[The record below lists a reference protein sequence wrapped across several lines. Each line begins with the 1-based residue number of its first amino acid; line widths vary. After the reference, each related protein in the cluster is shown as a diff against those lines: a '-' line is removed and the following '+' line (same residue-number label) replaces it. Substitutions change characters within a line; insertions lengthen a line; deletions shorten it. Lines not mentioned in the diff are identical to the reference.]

1 MVVYN
6 HHNIGAVPLGPF
18 LGRTV
23 MASSLKAYAPL
34 LARRLRTTPAA
45 LYERQRALVRDG
57 ILEQSAGRGPG
68 SGVHAAPYPVALL
81 LVAVLATD
89 SLSETAEK
97 VKIFA
102 PAESTEADGHC
113 TLTGEPTFVEAVASV
128 LDRGKPHW
136 RKIQSITVRRTS
148 EDGVIAYGDNL
159 SHTDSR
165 FAAQVPLDAKLR
177 ASTSLV
183 VNAMLT
189 RDLIIDIA
197 NDLKEIAESEQRAR
211 SAALQRTPKSEQRI
225 RGRARKTGRPH
236 GRRFK
241 EGKKL

>member
-1 MVVYN
+1 
-6 HHNIGAVPLGPF
+6 
-18 LGRTV
+18 

-34 LARRLRTTPAA
+34 LASRLNTTPGA

-57 ILEQSAGRGPG
+57 MLEQSEGHGPG
-68 SGVHAAPYPVALL
+68 SGVHLSPYSVALL

-97 VKIFA
+97 VRIFA
-102 PAESTEADGHC
+102 MAKSTAAGGLC
-113 TLTGEPTFVEAVASV
+113 PLTGEQTFVEAVARV
-128 LDRGKPHW
+128 LDKGQPHW
-136 RKIQSITVRRTS
+136 RKIQSITMRRTS
-148 EDGVIAYGDNL
+148 GHGLIAYGDSF
-159 SHTDSR
+159 SHTDSI
-165 FAAQVPLDAKLR
+165 FAAQVPIDAKLR

-189 RDLIIDIA
+189 RDLIIAIA

-211 SAALQRTPKSEQRI
+211 YAALQRTPESEQRI
-225 RGRARKTGRPH
+225 RRRDRNTVRPR